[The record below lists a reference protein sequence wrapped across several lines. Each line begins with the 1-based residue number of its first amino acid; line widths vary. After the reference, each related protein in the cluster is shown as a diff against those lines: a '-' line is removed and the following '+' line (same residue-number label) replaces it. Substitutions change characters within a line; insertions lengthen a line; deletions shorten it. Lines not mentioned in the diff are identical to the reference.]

1 MRNTKHTYEVITSK
15 PWDPRMIATSRNG
28 TEVEGD
34 QLETLLL
41 RIKKLEEQVL
51 VQDSDRS
58 VSSTTIEIESEL
70 ATVKAKTKFLQE
82 DIDDLVAQDRAS
94 AVAAVAVS
102 LLAGYLVSC

>member
-1 MRNTKHTYEVITSK
+1 
-15 PWDPRMIATSRNG
+15 MIATSRNG

-41 RIKKLEEQVL
+41 RIKELEEQVL

-58 VSSTTIEIESEL
+58 VSSATKEIESEL

>member
-1 MRNTKHTYEVITSK
+1 
-15 PWDPRMIATSRNG
+15 MIATSRNG
-28 TEVEGD
+28 TKVEGD

-41 RIKKLEEQVL
+41 RIKELEEQVL
-51 VQDSDRS
+51 VQDSERS

>member
-1 MRNTKHTYEVITSK
+1 
-15 PWDPRMIATSRNG
+15 MIATSRNG

-41 RIKKLEEQVL
+41 RIKELEEQVL
-51 VQDSDRS
+51 VQDSERS

>member
-1 MRNTKHTYEVITSK
+1 
-15 PWDPRMIATSRNG
+15 MIATSRNG

-51 VQDSDRS
+51 VQDSERS

>member
-1 MRNTKHTYEVITSK
+1 
-15 PWDPRMIATSRNG
+15 MIATSRNG

-41 RIKKLEEQVL
+41 RIKELEEQVL

-58 VSSTTIEIESEL
+58 VSSTTIEIKSEL
-70 ATVKAKTKFLQE
+70 VTVKAKTKFLQE

>member
-1 MRNTKHTYEVITSK
+1 
-15 PWDPRMIATSRNG
+15 MIATSRNG
-28 TEVEGD
+28 TEVEGG

-41 RIKKLEEQVL
+41 RIKELEEQVL
-51 VQDSDRS
+51 VQNSERS

-82 DIDDLVAQDRAS
+82 DIDDVVAQDRVS

>member
-1 MRNTKHTYEVITSK
+1 
-15 PWDPRMIATSRNG
+15 MIATSRNG

-41 RIKKLEEQVL
+41 RIKELEEQVL
-51 VQDSDRS
+51 VQDSERS

-82 DIDDLVAQDRAS
+82 DIDDVVAQDRVS

>member
-1 MRNTKHTYEVITSK
+1 
-15 PWDPRMIATSRNG
+15 MIATSRNG

-41 RIKKLEEQVL
+41 RIKELEEQVL
-51 VQDSDRS
+51 VQDSERS

-102 LLAGYLVSC
+102 LLAGYFVSC

>member
-1 MRNTKHTYEVITSK
+1 
-15 PWDPRMIATSRNG
+15 MIATSRNG

>member
-1 MRNTKHTYEVITSK
+1 
-15 PWDPRMIATSRNG
+15 MIATSRNG
-28 TEVEGD
+28 TEDEGD

-41 RIKKLEEQVL
+41 RIKELEEQVL
-51 VQDSDRS
+51 VQDSERS

-82 DIDDLVAQDRAS
+82 DIDDVVAQDRVS